1 MCVFVCA
8 RAPLH
13 ARKHVHICIYAANS
27 FRLECFVTPPCTAF
41 SCPVLFLSEHPPHI
55 SHTLYTRKFHSI
67 WEAETAEMTA
77 NYAKCREREE
87 SLRERLEEA
96 ERSKR
101 EEVLKIMVEW
111 EGVYKELETL
121 YFAARFSVYLCC

>member
-1 MCVFVCA
+1 MCT
-8 RAPLH
+8 RENT
-13 ARKHVHICIYAANS
+13 CIYAGC
-27 FRLECFVTPPCTAF
+27 EYVQTAVFCDATLYRF
-41 SCPVLFLSEHPPHI
+41 SCPVLFLSAHTPHI
-55 SHTLYTRKFHSI
+55 SHTLSTRKLHSI